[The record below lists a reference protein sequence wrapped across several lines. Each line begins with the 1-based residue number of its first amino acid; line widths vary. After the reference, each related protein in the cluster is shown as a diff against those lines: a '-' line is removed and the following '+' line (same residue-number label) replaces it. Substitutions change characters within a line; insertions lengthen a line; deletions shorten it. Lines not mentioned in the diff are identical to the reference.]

1 MNTDIYTDI
10 SGGTFTCAQN
20 HSEYHSAFKAATYLL
35 CLVEQVTLT
44 NPLSTSRKGCTDKWK
59 CNFPQLPP
67 SSTENTKERG
77 TGIAKVPEW
86 SNGTVNF

>member
-1 MNTDIYTDI
+1 M
-10 SGGTFTCAQN
+10 
-20 HSEYHSAFKAATYLL
+20 
-35 CLVEQVTLT
+35 VEQVTLT